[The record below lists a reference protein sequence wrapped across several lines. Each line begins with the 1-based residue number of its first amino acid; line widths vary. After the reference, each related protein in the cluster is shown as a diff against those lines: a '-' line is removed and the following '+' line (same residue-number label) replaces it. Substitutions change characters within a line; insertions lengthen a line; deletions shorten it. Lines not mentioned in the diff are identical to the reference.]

1 MSKFM
6 NPALSGLEVYTP
18 GEQPQDRKYIKL
30 NTNESPYPPSPE
42 VLAAVNARE
51 AADLRLYSDPESR
64 GLKQALA
71 ARYGVEPENVFLSN
85 GSDDI
90 LNFAFLAFA
99 AGESGTGSTGS
110 IGSTGSSVINNS
122 NDIAAAGRK
131 AWFPDIT
138 YGFYPVFT
146 DLHRIEAVQIPLK
159 EDFSIDPA
167 DYCVLGAGGGLISI
181 ANPNAPTGLTLT
193 LRQIED
199 ILRANPDKVVLIDE
213 AYVDFGAQSA
223 LPLIRQ
229 YENLLIV
236 QTFSKSRSMAGAR
249 LGFALAQAS
258 LIQDLE
264 TIKFSTNPYNINR
277 LTSAAGIA
285 ALASDTYF
293 EENCE
298 KIMKTRHWTKAALE
312 DLGFTVLPS
321 AANFLFA
328 RADSLSGMEV
338 YQQLKARGILIRHFE
353 KTRIRDF
360 NRITIGTQG
369 EMEAMIAALREILQA
384 SRPLQSAG
392 NPSEEVHP

>member
-71 ARYGVEPENVFLSN
+71 ARYDVEPENVFLSN

-99 AGESGTGSTGS
+99 AGESGT
-110 IGSTGSSVINNS
+110 SSSNS
-122 NDIAAAGRK
+122 NGIAAAGRK

-138 YGFYPVFT
+138 YGFYPVFA

-328 RADSLSGMEV
+328 RADNLSGMEV

-360 NRITIGTQG
+360 NRITIGTRQ
-369 EMEAMIAALREILQA
+369 EMETLIENIKEILKEII
-384 SRPLQSAG
+384 R
-392 NPSEEVHP
+392 EEKP

>member
-6 NPALSGLEVYTP
+6 NPALSGLDPYTP
-18 GEQPQDRKYIKL
+18 GEQPQDMKYIKL

-64 GLKQALA
+64 ALKQALA
-71 ARYGVEPENVFLSN
+71 ERYSVGSENVFLSN

-99 AGESGTGSTGS
+99 GGAPDT
-110 IGSTGSSVINNS
+110 
-122 NDIAAAGRK
+122 GRK
-131 AWFPDIT
+131 AWFPNIT

-146 DLHRIEAVQIPLK
+146 GLHHIEAVQIPLK
-159 EDFSIDPA
+159 DDFTIDPA
-167 DYCVLGAGGGLISI
+167 DYCSLGAGEGMICI

-193 LRQIED
+193 LKQIES
-199 ILRANPDKVVLIDE
+199 ILQANPDKVVLIDE
-213 AYVDFGAQSA
+213 AYVDFGVQSA

-249 LGFALAQAS
+249 LGFAFAQAA
-258 LIQDLE
+258 LIEDLE

-285 ALASDTYF
+285 ALSSDAYF
-293 EENCE
+293 AKNCSR
-298 KIMKTRHWTKAALE
+298 IMETRTWTKVALE

-328 RADSLSGMEV
+328 RAADLSGMEV
-338 YQQLKARGILIRHFE
+338 YRQLKARGILIRHFE
-353 KTRIRDF
+353 KPRIADF
-360 NRITIGTQG
+360 NRITIGTRE
-369 EMEAMIAALREILQA
+369 EMETMIAALREILQA
-384 SRPLQSAG
+384 ADSLPSAG
-392 NPSEEVHP
+392 NPSEEVQP

>member
-71 ARYGVEPENVFLSN
+71 ARYDVEPENVFLSN

-99 AGESGTGSTGS
+99 AGESGTGSS
-110 IGSTGSSVINNS
+110 ISSNS
-122 NDIAAAGRK
+122 NGIAAAGRK

-138 YGFYPVFT
+138 YGFYPVFA

-328 RADSLSGMEV
+328 RADNLSGMEV

-360 NRITIGTQG
+360 NRITIGTRQ
-369 EMEAMIAALREILQA
+369 EMETLIENIKEILKEII
-384 SRPLQSAG
+384 R
-392 NPSEEVHP
+392 EEKP